1 MNTRSQTSNRSAL
14 SPSADYGSPTSLY
27 SAYASI
33 LSLCPLIAEDPDHV
47 QSKPSEDQEARPEL
61 SFIEEV
67 TSLSEKAKELKIDTT
82 SLLLYQ
88 FLSKKDS
95 SSSQTNQPNPN
106 KPEKLSKVI
115 GHMADNEDI
124 VAFLNRFELELTNRN
139 IPLDNFQSYLPSS
152 LTGQFKEAYY
162 NNLSMCPIY
171 QVIRLVLLNAGGYL
185 WV

>member
-1 MNTRSQTSNRSAL
+1 MSVTHHPPFSITIMNTRSHTSKRSYL
-14 SPSADYGSPTSLY
+14 SLSADSGSPTLY

-33 LSLCPLIAEDPDHV
+33 SSPPRPESLCPLIAEDPDHV
-47 QSKPSEDQEARPEL
+47 QSKPREDQEARPEL

-67 TSLSEKAKELKIDTT
+67 TSLPEKAKELKIDTT

-95 SSSQTNQPNPN
+95 SANPN
-106 KPEKLSKVI
+106 KPKKLSKVI

-139 IPLDNFQSYLPSS
+139 IPLC
-152 LTGQFKEAYY
+152 GQAHMKK
-162 NNLSMCPIY
+162 
-171 QVIRLVLLNAGGYL
+171 IRGED
-185 WV
+185 